1 MIGKMNP
8 AQSRMLADALALEKD
23 NQRLSQ
29 QLPLQQE
36 LLSQITTI
44 HKALAALQADTT
56 AKPGKTKKTK
66 PEKGE

>member
-44 HKALAALQADTT
+44 HKALATLQTDTT
-56 AKPGKTKKTK
+56 VKSGKTKRSKS
-66 PEKGE
+66 EKGD